1 MAEHTTISEAEA
13 KARGLDMIRHI
24 ATSFNITKQEIA
36 IALEIQAVPLFVET
50 MNRLFGGTAGADSTD
65 RAEDTA
71 EDANPTPKD
80 AAALRAEMQGVIDLA
95 RARFEDSHTNAP
107 AFNPECFSTLMM
119 AYRYAIETQ
128 SCGEE

>member
-1 MAEHTTISEAEA
+1 MAEYTTISDAEA

-24 ATSFNITKQEIA
+24 AASQGITKQEIA
-36 IALEIQAVPLFVET
+36 TIFGIQAIPSLSDALNNLFTVKVGVNDTGHVEDAT
-50 MNRLFGGTAGADSTD
+50 
-65 RAEDTA
+65 EDTA
-71 EDANPTPKD
+71 PVPKD

-95 RARFEDSHTNAP
+95 RTRFEDSHTNAP

-128 SCGEE
+128 DCGEG